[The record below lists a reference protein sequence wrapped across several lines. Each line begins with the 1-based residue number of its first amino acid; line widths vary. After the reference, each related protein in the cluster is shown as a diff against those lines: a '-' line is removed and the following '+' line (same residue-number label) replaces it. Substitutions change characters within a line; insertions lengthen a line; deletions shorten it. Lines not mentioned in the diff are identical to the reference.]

1 MITIPTDSAPR
12 RLLLIT
18 AVVLTYLAAIAWA
31 TEHPRRPAPVHVA
44 FDSPRR

>member
-12 RLLLIT
+12 RLLLIA

-31 TEHPRRPAPVHVA
+31 TEHPQRPVHRPVA